1 MNSYGEWKNIEI
13 EHSEHK
19 KVLRAS
25 WKTKRR
31 TDQEKVLK
39 LDFRRL
45 QRNIQDDLSDELW
58 SFNHHKRSH
67 VALLTIST
75 QLASR
80 FFVIFNKT
88 KNLWSFFILFLSTHT
103 DSDLM
108 VLDNFSASEIGSQV
122 KESLWV
128 CCAACWCWWFGCQIS
143 WARCLGMLFRF
154 LNSGKLWIQI

>member
-58 SFNHHKRSH
+58 RFNHHKRSH

-88 KNLWSFFILFLSTHT
+88 KNLWSFLFYFFPPIPTAT
-103 DSDLM
+103 
-108 VLDNFSASEIGSQV
+108 
-122 KESLWV
+122 
-128 CCAACWCWWFGCQIS
+128 WWFLITFQR
-143 WARCLGMLFRF
+143 ARSGHKWRRVFECVAPLVGVDYLGARYHERDA
-154 LNSGKLWIQI
+154 